1 MASLSNM
8 LILVIGLLGLYG
20 TVRSDPD
27 ISVTLI
33 LCNGGGYTKGD
44 PFATSLTYVVEDLE
58 AKTPKRKG
66 YNYYNISPYPNSF
79 AYGYASCSQN
89 LTSKDCSTCLSSAK
103 TAMFGTCDNRIGAR
117 AVLHDCQIRYEQY
130 PFDDQTVMV
139 SRKKI
144 MFLGFGCVI
153 CHQNLSIL
161 ICFIVYYLHL
171 LSLSLILKSWSL
183 LQRFGALQQKH
194 KQKNSHNNPTN
205 KTETYQLE
213 NFRVKMINFPI

>member
-27 ISVTLI
+27 TSVTLI

-66 YNYYNISPYPNSF
+66 YNYHNISPYPNSF

-117 AVLHDCQIRYEQY
+117 AVLHDCQIRSCTAN
-130 PFDDQTVMV
+130 PFNPMGLGTRLAMNIPCSQHLCERGRGATDQTSLQIMFGYISTRKQILETDVMFI
-139 SRKKI
+139 SRKMENGKW
-144 MFLGFGCVI
+144 GSSPDTN
-153 CHQNLSIL
+153 HLSHMGMGL
-161 ICFIVYYLHL
+161 AF
-171 LSLSLILKSWSL
+171 
-183 LQRFGALQQKH
+183 
-194 KQKNSHNNPTN
+194 
-205 KTETYQLE
+205 
-213 NFRVKMINFPI
+213 